1 MTEQNQQRDVK
12 NENGDHPEFDYSKP
26 IEKALAL
33 NASFGGNEKL
43 FLAQLKT
50 FEEVHLNECL
60 VLICNGVELGEADKI
75 SSGCSK
81 LKGQSTGI
89 GAGRVHFACTLMEKA
104 Q

>member
-1 MTEQNQQRDVK
+1 MTEQSQQSDVK
-12 NENGDHPEFDYSKP
+12 NESGEHLDFDYSQP
-26 IEKALAL
+26 IEKALAVK
-33 NASFGGNEKL
+33 ASFGGNEKL

-60 VLICNGVELGEADKI
+60 VLICNGIELGEADKI

-81 LKGQSTGI
+81 LKGQSACI